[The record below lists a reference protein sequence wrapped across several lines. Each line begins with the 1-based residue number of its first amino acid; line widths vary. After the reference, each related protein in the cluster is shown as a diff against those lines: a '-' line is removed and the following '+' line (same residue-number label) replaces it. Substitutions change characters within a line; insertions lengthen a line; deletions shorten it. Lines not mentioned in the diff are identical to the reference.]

1 MSTRWVIPIAA
12 AVVLAGQSACDPRDR
27 TPWLT
32 DSPVAFDTAE
42 LVIETADTM
51 LRMTVEIAATPDQR
65 AYGLMERTSLPPEHG
80 MLFTYP
86 APQDPESGFWM
97 FRTRIPLDIAFLDE
111 TGAIRAIRQM
121 EPCESP
127 NPRLCPV
134 YAGGV
139 PWVAALEVNRGFFGR
154 HGIGLGDRV
163 RLIDRIEPVEQGGQG
178 DIPGGGPGP
187 DS

>member
-1 MSTRWVIPIAA
+1 MPIAA

-42 LVIETADTM
+42 LVIETADT
-51 LRMTVEIAATPDQR
+51 LFRITAEIAATPDQR
-65 AYGLMERTSLPPEHG
+65 AYGLMERTSLPDEHG

-86 APQDPESGFWM
+86 EPQDPESGFWM

-139 PWVAALEVNRGFFGR
+139 PWAAALEVNRGFFER
-154 HGIGLGDRV
+154 HGIGIGDRV
-163 RLIDRIEPVEQGGQG
+163 RLVDGIEPVEQSGQVG
-178 DIPGGGPGP
+178 VPGGGAGPG
-187 DS
+187 S